1 MSLADL
7 SEKTGL
13 TKSYLS
19 KIERGE
25 RRGSAKSARVIA
37 DALGVDVNY
46 ITEGNAYQYERES
59 A

>member
-37 DALGVDVNY
+37 DALGVDVSY
-46 ITEGNAYQYERES
+46 IIEGNMDLYERES